1 MCMKSLE
8 GKSLRKT
15 LWWKCRNEIAIQTA
29 FNHDYISELGKKSAD
44 SSVFSSKANMFIK
57 HFNIH
62 QKIPLRI
69 IQEFFFRMRVECTR
83 LSYLQPKSPAAKSRG
98 DRRKRGQDKRDDW
111 PNKTPECFPPHVA
124 VSRHNPAWNPSNDP
138 PWWSSTW
145 RAQLSLGLVLC
156 LCMRRGFWN
165 TAPALLRQKEK
176 KGKKKCFLAKHRWQF
191 DGMKSSQGYDTVC
204 NGCSSSAWL
213 MRNRC
218 YESLSNTVKLRLLSD
233 SRGVGG

>member
-15 LWWKCRNEIAIQTA
+15 LRWKCRNEIAIQTA

-98 DRRKRGQDKRDDW
+98 DRRKRGRDKRDDW
-111 PNKTPECFPPHVA
+111 PDKTPECFPPHVA
-124 VSRHNPAWNPSNDP
+124 VSRHNPAWNPSNNP

-145 RAQLSLGLVLC
+145 RAQLSLGLVC
-156 LCMRRGFWN
+156 VCACDGVSE
-165 TAPALLRQKEK
+165 TLRPPPLGKKKKKEK
-176 KGKKKCFLAKHRWQF
+176 KKVFLGETPLAVW
-191 DGMKSSQGYDTVC
+191 
-204 NGCSSSAWL
+204 W
-213 MRNRC
+213 
-218 YESLSNTVKLRLLSD
+218 YEKLARIWHSP
-233 SRGVGG
+233 